1 MVTLEVTSAF
11 VVDGRV
17 VLPGR
22 VVQVPRADAAGL
34 VARGKAVVVD
44 AGEAHA
50 QAGTEVDEDGTPVLD
65 EVVAGEDEGAE
76 DAADDGEA
84 EAAQDT
90 PAAPAGRGRRKRG

>member
-34 VARGKAVVVD
+34 VARGKAVVV
-44 AGEAHA
+44 G
-50 QAGTEVDEDGTPVLD
+50 
-65 EVVAGEDEGAE
+65 
-76 DAADDGEA
+76 
-84 EAAQDT
+84 
-90 PAAPAGRGRRKRG
+90 